1 MAKAIEGLYEKYLQL
16 YGKKERWRLGGSFGD
31 ALKDGNIDD
40 AMAHA
45 DDTNKQRLKL
55 IVNNYY
61 QYGETYKD
69 FLLGKEV
76 LTKEDMKDWSL
87 DKLKRK
93 RQKVIDGLRDLN
105 FPSDSASAFG
115 VGRLSMK
122 ELLRISRQG
131 EKLLQDINDLIRNPR
146 LNEKY
151 YSEED
156 ESSGANSESPSLPFT
171 FKTIH

>member
-31 ALKDGNIDD
+31 ALKAGNIDD

-69 FLLGKEV
+69 FLLGESYDDDKRTRLPV
-76 LTKEDMKDWSL
+76 INRTRYED
-87 DKLKRK
+87 KR
-93 RQKVIDGLRDLN
+93 RQEE
-105 FPSDSASAFG
+105 
-115 VGRLSMK
+115 MK
-122 ELLRISRQG
+122 ESVSSSAA
-131 EKLLQDINDLIRNPR
+131 P
-146 LNEKY
+146 
-151 YSEED
+151 
-156 ESSGANSESPSLPFT
+156 ESKVS
-171 FKTIH
+171 